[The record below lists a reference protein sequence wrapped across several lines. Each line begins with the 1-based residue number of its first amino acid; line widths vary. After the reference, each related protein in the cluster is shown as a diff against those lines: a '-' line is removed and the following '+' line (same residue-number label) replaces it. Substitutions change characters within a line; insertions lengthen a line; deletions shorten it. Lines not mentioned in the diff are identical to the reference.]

1 MTYEMLLSWILFLFA
16 GMLASLICN
25 ELLLRFSQSLGIR
38 NKNDITVR
46 WANESK
52 PSLGGVSFF
61 VSFVFGSVGYA
72 IVFNNENVFQNI
84 EFVGLFVAS
93 LFAFVM
99 GLSDD
104 AYNTKP
110 LVKLSVQILCG
121 VILTITH
128 TIIHITGNYWLDCT
142 ITVVWVVSIMNSLN
156 MLDNMD
162 GITGTTVLF
171 ILLACLMSDILLSQF
186 HSNIWILTILV
197 QIGAVL
203 GFLRFN
209 IHPSKLFMGDAGSQF
224 IGLFTAFFAVH
235 DLWSVGKITNL
246 HPLTGMA
253 ITLIAFTPAFADT
266 LTVVINRLKKGQS
279 PMVGGKDHTTHHL
292 VYSGLKDKMVWV
304 VFLLIAT
311 GSMIC
316 SLIAIYFASKGNPW
330 VAVGLISYS
339 LLVFAILYRNTIK
352 YKTPVTENIPS
363 SFDTVHGEPLDNPA
377 EK

>member
-142 ITVVWVVSIMNSLN
+142 ITVVWVVAIMNSLN

-352 YKTPVTENIPS
+352 YKTCHRRYSVFLRHRSWRT
-363 SFDTVHGEPLDNPA
+363 A
-377 EK
+377 R